1 MEVTFEGQDQTL
13 IDQVPVPRDAIVAI
27 LRDSIKTKF
36 SPRLDH
42 VAASELEVCLNQ
54 IGTPALEPDAQIEK
68 SYGHSRQEPIYVR
81 CPAAPQAAAAGTG
94 KNFHGFCGIWCPL
107 LGLIIV
113 LRDNAAQPIVER
125 KKW

>member
-1 MEVTFEGQDQTL
+1 MTVTFEGQDQTL
-13 IDQVPVPRDAIVAI
+13 IDQVPVPSDANVAI

-36 SPRLDH
+36 SNRLAH
-42 VAASELEVCLNQ
+42 VDSAELEVSLNQ
-54 IGTPALEPDAQIEK
+54 IGTPARASHKLQQPDGASED
-68 SYGHSRQEPIYVR
+68 EPIYVR

-94 KNFHGFCGIWCPL
+94 KDFHGFCGIWCPL

-113 LRDNAAQPIVER
+113 LRDNTAQPIVER